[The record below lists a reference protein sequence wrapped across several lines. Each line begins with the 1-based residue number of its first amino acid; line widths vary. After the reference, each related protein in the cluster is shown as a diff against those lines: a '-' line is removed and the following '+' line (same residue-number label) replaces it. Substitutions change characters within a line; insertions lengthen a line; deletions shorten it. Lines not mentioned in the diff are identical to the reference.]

1 MNWIYD
7 NLPAGAFDRAR
18 LDANSILLKSSLGQ
32 QHLADY
38 ANLGFVAN
46 ALELSVDEALATG
59 VSESDLR
66 PVAADAFRLSRV
78 LPRSSDALRVGINL
92 FRLACLAQLGDVG
105 ADIARL
111 LKESPWPQLPSD
123 SSDWGERVLS
133 VVIDAWL
140 CLYRK
145 SGWEDLNRVQEGI
158 SRLRREQSQFE
169 QAHLRAAPEPT
180 KAAWGLVGLY
190 HFSKAAEILAVY
202 LTQGEVQGD
211 FMVKNLLDAQ
221 FDRAV
226 SAAGRGQDV
235 QLEALLRLGA
245 AAARQMADN
254 SIWSV
259 TRAVNSRVTKF
270 VRELVHRSRQSIFE
284 VLPPQRKTLAEQ
296 GLLGSGRR
304 SVVVSLPTSSGKT
317 LIAEFRILQAL
328 NQFDE
333 ELGWVAYLAPTR
345 ALVCQVARRL
355 RRDFRALDVSV
366 EMATEM
372 DPEIRTKC

>member
-180 KAAWGLVGLY
+180 KAAWGLV
-190 HFSKAAEILAVY
+190 
-202 LTQGEVQGD
+202 
-211 FMVKNLLDAQ
+211 
-221 FDRAV
+221 
-226 SAAGRGQDV
+226 
-235 QLEALLRLGA
+235 
-245 AAARQMADN
+245 
-254 SIWSV
+254 
-259 TRAVNSRVTKF
+259 
-270 VRELVHRSRQSIFE
+270 
-284 VLPPQRKTLAEQ
+284 
-296 GLLGSGRR
+296 
-304 SVVVSLPTSSGKT
+304 
-317 LIAEFRILQAL
+317 
-328 NQFDE
+328 
-333 ELGWVAYLAPTR
+333 
-345 ALVCQVARRL
+345 
-355 RRDFRALDVSV
+355 
-366 EMATEM
+366 
-372 DPEIRTKC
+372 